1 MSVSSD
7 LKAKVGRD
15 FAFPEYRPLY
25 PRDPIYKLKHIKAEL
40 KIDVWNR
47 TIYGIVTYTVTG
59 NRNNVT
65 YIDLDAVEMLIKSVR
80 DINGKELRF
89 DYDGKIL
96 RIYPESI
103 ITSEDEYS
111 FSVEYQAK
119 PRKGLYFILPDKYY
133 PDRVPQ
139 VWSQGESEDNRYWL
153 PIYDYP
159 NNKTTAELI
168 ITTQANFT
176 VVSNGELVSVTEKD
190 GWKTWFWRLDK
201 PNSTYLLSIAIGDFS
216 KFEEEHDG
224 IKFEYYVP
232 RGRES
237 DVKRSFSKTP
247 DMMKFFSEY
256 TGVPYPYKRYSQ
268 VCVSDFIFGGMEN
281 VTAATLTETTLH
293 DEKAHMDYFSEP
305 LVAHELA
312 HQWFGDMVTT
322 KDWANIWLNESFAT
336 YFENLY
342 LEKDKGRA
350 EFIYEVYKD
359 LQSYL
364 DEYKGR
370 YARPIVTRLYAIP
383 DEVFDNHAY
392 PKGAVV
398 LHMLRSLIG
407 DDMFRKVINLYLNRY
422 KFSNADTEDLRKCI
436 EEVTGK
442 NFEWFFDQFVYS
454 SGHPVLKVSY
464 SWEPDSKLLKITI
477 KQTQADDSLSIY
489 KLPLE
494 VEVRKGSMKVRKTFW
509 LNEREQIFYIPID
522 EKPDYVCIDPEL
534 KVLAVLDIDAGIE
547 DWIKQL
553 ECEYPYCRILATNAL
568 GKIGGARA
576 IEALKKTL
584 LNDEYWFI
592 RSEAAKALGKI
603 SSNDAR
609 DVLLEGL
616 EKVKEPRVRR
626 SIIDSL
632 SNFKDDNVA
641 NVLRNVLKNNDES
654 YYVRY
659 QAAVSLGKMKK
670 KEYFND
676 LVEALNIP
684 SHNHVITIGSLSGL
698 SELGT
703 DEALKIVMDH
713 TELGKPNLV
722 RIGATLALGKF
733 SGKLEVIKR
742 LEELSKDPDMRIRM
756 AVARAAAELL
766 DPRLLPILDNL
777 SATDLHGRVVR
788 FAREAATKIRTSMEK
803 GSEYKQLRDELEKI
817 KEENRKLLDKIAKI
831 ESKGLI

>member
-1 MSVSSD
+1 MSLNSD
-7 LKAKVGRD
+7 LKAKIGRD

-25 PRDPIYKLKHIKAEL
+25 PRDPIYRLKHVKAEL
-40 KIDVWNR
+40 KVDVWNK
-47 TIYGIVTYTVTG
+47 TIYGIVTYVVSG
-59 NRNNVT
+59 NRTNVT
-65 YIDLDAVEMLIKSVR
+65 HIDLDAVEMHIKSVKSSS
-80 DINGKELRF
+80 GKELRF

-96 RIYPESI
+96 RVYPDLV
-103 ITSEDEYS
+103 ITSESEYS
-111 FSVEYQAK
+111 FVVEYQAK

-133 PDRVPQ
+133 PNRIPQ

-168 ITTQANFT
+168 ITTQANFM
-176 VVSNGELVSVTEKD
+176 VVSNGELISVTENN
-190 GWKTWFWRLDK
+190 GWKTWHWRLDK
-201 PNSTYLLSIAIGDFS
+201 PNSTYLLSIAIGEFS
-216 KFEEEHDG
+216 KIEEEHDG

-232 RGRES
+232 KGRED

-342 LEKDKGRA
+342 LEKDKGRP
-350 EFIYEVYKD
+350 EFIYEVYRD

-383 DEVFDNHAY
+383 DEVFDGHAY

-398 LHMLRSLIG
+398 LHMLRNLIG
-407 DDMFRKVINLYLNRY
+407 DEMFRKAINLYLNRY

-442 NFEWFFDQFVYS
+442 NFEWFFDQFIYS
-454 SGHPVLKVSY
+454 SGHPVIKVSY
-464 SWEPDSKLLKITI
+464 SWEPESKLLKITV
-477 KQTQADDSLSIY
+477 KQNQSDDSLSVY

-494 VEVRKGSMKVRKTFW
+494 IEVRKGSTKIRRTFW
-509 LNEREQIFYIPID
+509 LNDKEQVFYIPID
-522 EKPDYVCIDPEL
+522 EKPDYVCVDPEL
-534 KVLAVLDIDAGIE
+534 KVLMVLDIEAGVE

-553 ECEYPYCRILATNAL
+553 ECEYPYCKILAANAL
-568 GKIGGARA
+568 GKIGGDRA
-576 IEALKKTL
+576 VEALKKAL
-584 LNDEYWFI
+584 LNNEYWFI

-603 SSNDAR
+603 NTNDAK
-609 DVLLEGL
+609 DALLEGL
-616 EKVKEPRVRR
+616 EKVKEARVRR
-626 SIIDSL
+626 SIVDAL
-632 SNFKDDNVA
+632 GNFKDDNVA
-641 NVLRNVLKNNDES
+641 IALRNVLKNDSES
-654 YYVRY
+654 YYVRH
-659 QAAVSLGKMKK
+659 QAAISLGKMKK
-670 KEYFND
+670 EEYFND
-676 LVEALNIP
+676 LIEALNVP
-684 SHNHVITIGSLSGL
+684 SHNYVITIGSLLGL

-703 DEALKIVMDH
+703 DEALKVVMSY
-713 TELGKPNLV
+713 TELGKPSLV

-733 SGKLEVIKR
+733 SGKPEVIKK
-742 LEELSKDPDMRIRM
+742 LEELAKDPDMRIRL
-756 AVARAAAELL
+756 AVIRAAAELS

-777 SATDLHGRVVR
+777 MLTDLHGRIIR
-788 FAREAATKIRTSMEK
+788 SARETATKIRASLEK
-803 GSEYKQLRDELEKI
+803 GLEYKQLRDELEKI
-817 KEENRKLLDKIAKI
+817 REENRKLLDKIARI
-831 ESKGLI
+831 ESKGLV